1 VTLTFQWLGTASLV
15 IKADGQVLAIDPFF
29 TRPSLPGLLRPLAP
43 DRELVVQ
50 YLPRC
55 DFVLVTHAHYDH
67 LLDVSEVMRQTDAV
81 VYGSANA
88 CHLLAAV
95 GAPATKTTEI
105 TVGDRLVLGSFQVE
119 VIRGQH
125 SPIPLAK
132 LFNGPFHP
140 GLTPPLH
147 TWDYRMDICLG
158 YRIIVNGIQ
167 LLICAGD
174 PHAADLWF
182 VVAQEPELYYRHM
195 LQGIHPRVII
205 LIHWDNFTRPLS
217 KPIRRFTRPGRL
229 SLQNLEVLAHQI
241 LPGCRV
247 IIPEVSK
254 EYAIAEIL

>member
-1 VTLTFQWLGTASLV
+1 MSLSFQWSGTASLV
-15 IKADGQVLAIDPFF
+15 FKAGGQVLAIDPFF
-29 TRPSLPGLLRPLAP
+29 TRPSLTTLLRPLAP
-43 DRELVVQ
+43 DGELVAE

-55 DFVLVTHAHYDH
+55 DFVLVTHSHYDH

-81 VYGSANA
+81 VFGSANT
-88 CHLLAAV
+88 CHLLAIV
-95 GAPATKTTEI
+95 GAPVPKTTEI
-105 TVGDRLVLGSFQVE
+105 TVGERLVLGSFEVE

-132 LFNGPFHP
+132 LFNGPFRL
-140 GLTPPLH
+140 GLEPPLH
-147 TWDYRMDICLG
+147 AWDYRMDLCLG
-158 YRIIVNGIQ
+158 YRIMVNGIR

-182 VVAQEPELYYRHM
+182 AVAQEPQRYYRDM
-195 LQGIHPRVII
+195 LQGIHPRVIVP
-205 LIHWDNFTRPLS
+205 IHWDNFTRPLS
-217 KPIRRFTRPGRL
+217 KPLRRFTRPGRL

-254 EYAIAEIL
+254 EYTIAELL